1 MRKKDILERL
11 ENFSLDKDKY
21 IIVGGASLVLN
32 GVKRDCSNID
42 ICCSVDAFNSIE
54 DNFLLEKSIFN
65 TDIKIDNDIIV
76 GCDFFDLDR
85 IVLVDGYNVAN
96 LEAALLL
103 RIKENREEDKKLIK
117 KIQLIIDSSDNYKY
131 ERELIEKGVNF
142 IAGVD
147 EVGRGPLIGP
157 VVTACVVLPHE
168 FSLDGLTDSKKLNE
182 KKRDYFYEEI
192 KKQALGIGIGMC
204 SA

>member
-1 MRKKDILERL
+1 MIAK
-11 ENFSLDKDKY
+11 F
-21 IIVGGASLVLN
+21 
-32 GVKRDCSNID
+32 
-42 ICCSVDAFNSIE
+42 
-54 DNFLLEKSIFN
+54 IFN

-192 KKQALGIGIGMC
+192 KKQALGIGIGIY
-204 SA
+204 